1 LINNDNDE
9 IRNVEKK
16 TFKLHVI
23 SQVFNGLSVGIVLL
37 QDIILKKS
45 LGGTDF
51 QIMLLSLFTSSAF
64 LASIYGAEFI
74 NRSDNPP
81 RLIIKMGIA
90 AKFFLLLIPIF
101 NNSVFF
107 IVCISITAYLDSMML
122 SSWNIVFK
130 HNYTDA
136 NRNKLYSYATSVS
149 TSILL
154 VSSTI
159 FGVLLDNDNFIYR
172 LIFPLSGIAGMFMY
186 YNLSK
191 MIGLSL
197 VKYPKVEQSANNFS
211 FKLFKDILILP
222 VRNTKRIFKKNKP
235 FFRFEIYFFLYGMAF
250 MVILP
255 AIPVYAVDVLNLG
268 YTPISIA
275 RGLIFQSLLIIFMPL
290 MGRLHG
296 TGNPTKFCGYSFIL
310 LAFYPLIFMSAQFP
324 VFANFFPDKIYIVY
338 AAFVVFGIGMSAIS
352 ISWTLGSIFYAP
364 PFEVSNYQAVHITLT
379 GLRGLFSPAIG
390 YMVMKMFSVNYTFIL
405 SAFLFF
411 TGGIL
416 MLLDTRLFYVRQNSI
431 YKETVPRHSKDA
443 AQL

>member
-1 LINNDNDE
+1 LLLINNDNDE

-197 VKYPKVEQSANNFS
+197 VKYPKVEQSANNFCL
-211 FKLFKDILILP
+211 K
-222 VRNTKRIFKKNKP
+222 IF
-235 FFRFEIYFFLYGMAF
+235 
-250 MVILP
+250 
-255 AIPVYAVDVLNLG
+255 
-268 YTPISIA
+268 
-275 RGLIFQSLLIIFMPL
+275 
-290 MGRLHG
+290 
-296 TGNPTKFCGYSFIL
+296 
-310 LAFYPLIFMSAQFP
+310 
-324 VFANFFPDKIYIVY
+324 
-338 AAFVVFGIGMSAIS
+338 
-352 ISWTLGSIFYAP
+352 
-364 PFEVSNYQAVHITLT
+364 
-379 GLRGLFSPAIG
+379 
-390 YMVMKMFSVNYTFIL
+390 
-405 SAFLFF
+405 
-411 TGGIL
+411 
-416 MLLDTRLFYVRQNSI
+416 
-431 YKETVPRHSKDA
+431 
-443 AQL
+443 